1 MKYDPSNP
9 SSAEE
14 SIFEPAGGKRLKIK
28 SSVTFHL
35 YVRFVQGVTSVSSTI
50 APLALAVY

>member
-14 SIFEPAGGKRLKIK
+14 SIFEQAEGKKLKIK

-35 YVRFVQGVTSVSSTI
+35 YIRFVEGVQW
-50 APLALAVY
+50 LASAALSLPWP

>member
-14 SIFEPAGGKRLKIK
+14 SIFEQAGGKKLRIK

-35 YVRFVQGVTSVSSTI
+35 YVRFVGGC
-50 APLALAVY
+50 